1 MKKWK
6 LNLFTLLHAY
16 CEQKRE
22 NQDLKNLLRD
32 KDATIRGLRVEKEA
46 YRRGYNELKGYAEL
60 CTPITERIENYKNG
74 WLE

>member
-6 LNLFTLLHAY
+6 LNLFTLLHAF

-22 NQDLKNLLRD
+22 NQDLKNLLHD
-32 KDATIRGLRVEKEA
+32 KDATIRRLRAEKEM
-46 YRRGYNELKGYAEL
+46 YRRGYKKLAGYADL
-60 CTPITERIENYKNG
+60 CTPIQERIENYKNG

>member
-6 LNLFTLLHAY
+6 LNLLTLMHMV

-32 KDATIRGLRVEKEA
+32 KDATIRRLRVEKEA